1 MLPLTLFSVTIA
13 ATVLW
18 KQRHHRPLV
27 LAGVL
32 AVCACV
38 AAALGGVMLRAAGMP
53 RQMTRLANQPA
64 MGYQVLA
71 ATEDF
76 AIIDAEDQVLRL
88 SLPDGRI
95 TARYPIER
103 DHIGSFRSA
112 AIHGN
117 AVLLGYH
124 VRNAP
129 HDGWA
134 LLDQHGWVHAPGTQ
148 RLGEDVRVSVSWSP
162 DEQAFAIYGF
172 ERGQAEHRVDA
183 LLVDPQGHVRPGQGF
198 SLPADQ
204 PYQVF
209 CHVGERLLAHGGP
222 YLPDNVDLPPC
233 AVMTQQD
240 GARTCVPLDPIP
252 TTIVFC
258 PEQQLSQP
266 EHGEAHWLSPQG
278 LRSFDAPA
286 NALRLRDGFPFA
298 SADGLVPVPT
308 WFTSDLALV
317 LRLGPTLLRVDS
329 LGDAEASAL
338 GHMDSEMRLQLVERD
353 GTARATSYVTR
364 FFGASVFAFRS
375 GGEIVVFD
383 GQLTQRARFDADT
396 LRRLDPPG
404 AVTAV
409 RERLALWGGHS
420 SGFELALAASLL
432 LSAAVW
438 PLAGLAFA
446 LRRTAAGRVITAQR
460 VLLVYL
466 LLAAPTLVVSAT
478 RLWHL

>member
-1 MLPLTLFSVTIA
+1 MLAFTLLSVTIA
-13 ATVLW
+13 AAVLW

-53 RQMTRLANQPA
+53 RQMTRLANQPT
-64 MGYQVLA
+64 MGYEVLA
-71 ATEDF
+71 ATEAF
-76 AIIDAEDQVLRL
+76 AIIDAGDQVLRL

-112 AIHGN
+112 AIHGD

-124 VRNAP
+124 VRNAF
-129 HDGWA
+129 HHGWA

-148 RLGEDVRVSVSWSP
+148 RLGDDVRMSVSWNP

-172 ERGQAEHRVDA
+172 ERGPTEHRVDA
-183 LLVDPQGHVRPGQGF
+183 LLIDPRGQVRPGEGF

-204 PYQVF
+204 PYQFF

-222 YLPDNVDLPPC
+222 YLLDNVNLPPC
-233 AVMTQQD
+233 EVVAQQ
-240 GARTCVPLDPIP
+240 GSAHTCVPLDPRP
-252 TTIVFC
+252 ATIVFC
-258 PEQQLSQP
+258 PEQQLSQH

-278 LRSFDAPA
+278 LRGFDAPA
-286 NALRLRDGFPFA
+286 NTFRLRDGFPFA

-308 WFTSDLALV
+308 WFTSDLGLV

-329 LGDAEASAL
+329 LDDAEASAL
-338 GHMDSEMRLQLVERD
+338 GHVDGGMRFQLIERD

-364 FFGASVFAFRS
+364 FFSAAVFAFRS

-383 GQLTQRARFDADT
+383 GELTGRARFDVDT
-396 LRRLDPPG
+396 LRRLDPPD

-409 RERLALWGGHS
+409 RERLALWGGRS

-446 LRRTAAGRVITAQR
+446 LRRTAGGRGITAQR